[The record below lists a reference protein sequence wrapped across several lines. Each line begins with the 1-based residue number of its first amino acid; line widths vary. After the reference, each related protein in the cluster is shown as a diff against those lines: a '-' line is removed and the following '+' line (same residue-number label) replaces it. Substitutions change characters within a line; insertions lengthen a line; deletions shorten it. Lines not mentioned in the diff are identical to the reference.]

1 VAAYFLLAAGLAAW
15 FFLRFP
21 LPADPASPAPVPFR
35 FWLAFGGAAIG
46 AIPAVVALTQVYSVV
61 VRLKERSQLLRSAD
75 GRPAVDGEPG
85 VFYGPIFREGPS
97 LTAPLSRR
105 DCVLYRY
112 QVTHLESG
120 KSVRRDSPSNP
131 SSQVT
136 DAEGFAMTPSAIQT
150 AAGVVKLRTFVKLE
164 FNADR
169 FLLEEVGTRLDAHL
183 AAATIR
189 GRGSLEDDYQALQ
202 AVLKDAD
209 GAIRYDRGTGTIDR
223 GVSHM
228 VKEHV
233 VQHGDHV
240 CVFGRYSA
248 AQGAVVPDPSSPALI
263 PTRLR
268 KGSLDVLARRL
279 LLGACGYAAGT
290 IAWAAMAAGC
300 AWAFFRFGP
309 SVW

>member
-1 VAAYFLLAAGLAAW
+1 VAAYLLLAAGLAAW
-15 FFLRFP
+15 FFVRFP
-21 LPADPASPAPVPFR
+21 SPANPALPAPVPSR

-46 AIPAVVALTQVYSVV
+46 AIPAVVALTQIHSVV
-61 VRLKERSQLLRSAD
+61 VRLKERSQLLRSAE
-75 GRPAVDGEPG
+75 GRPAVDGESG
-85 VFYGPIFREGPS
+85 AFYGPIFREGPS
-97 LTAPLSRR
+97 LTAPLSGR

-112 QVTHLESG
+112 RVTHLESR

-131 SSQVT
+131 SSEVT

-150 AAGVVKLRTFVKLE
+150 AAGVVELRTFVKLE

-169 FLLEEVGTRLDAHL
+169 LLFEEVGPHVDAYL
-183 AAATIR
+183 AATRFR

-209 GAIRYDRGTGTIDR
+209 GAIRYDRGTGTVDR
-223 GVSHM
+223 SVPHL

-263 PTRLR
+263 PARLR
-268 KGSLDVLARRL
+268 KGSLDVLTRRL
-279 LLGACGYAAGT
+279 FLGACGYAAGT
-290 IAWAAMAAGC
+290 VVWVAIAVGW
-300 AWAFFRFGP
+300 AWAFFRVGP